1 MIIFII
7 NLFFLILSYVFTST
21 LKYNSLEKLK
31 KMKES
36 GNISAKDMENFKI
49 STKLMIG
56 NIRHYFIIVYIF
68 SLIIFVYIL
77 KVSFYDNGK
86 FTISVWHIISIILL
100 LFNVFFCKFLDTKF
114 KVFLVM
120 LKKEFKQAEKKEE
133 IINILKEI
141 KSNIENIKE
150 NNYWFF
156 KINNI

>member
-1 MIIFII
+1 MIIFIVS
-7 NLFFLILSYVFTST
+7 LFFLILSYVFTSI

-56 NIRHYFIIVYIF
+56 NIRHYFIIVYVF
-68 SLIIFVYIL
+68 SLMILIYIL

-86 FTISVWHIISIILL
+86 FTISVWHIVSIILL

-114 KVFLVM
+114 KVFLEM
-120 LKKEFKQAEKKEE
+120 LKKEFKQAKNNEE

-141 KSNIENIKE
+141 KSNIEKIKE
-150 NNYWFF
+150 NNY
-156 KINNI
+156 

>member
-1 MIIFII
+1 MIIFIVS
-7 NLFFLILSYVFTST
+7 LFFLILSYVFTST

-31 KMKES
+31 KMKEN

-77 KVSFYDNGK
+77 KISFYNNGK

-120 LKKEFKQAEKKEE
+120 LKKEFKQTEKKEE

-141 KSNIENIKE
+141 KENIENIKE
-150 NNYWFF
+150 NNY
-156 KINNI
+156 

>member
-77 KVSFYDNGK
+77 K
-86 FTISVWHIISIILL
+86 
-100 LFNVFFCKFLDTKF
+100 
-114 KVFLVM
+114 
-120 LKKEFKQAEKKEE
+120 
-133 IINILKEI
+133 EI

-150 NNYWFF
+150 NNY
-156 KINNI
+156 

>member
-1 MIIFII
+1 MIIFIV

-56 NIRHYFIIVYIF
+56 NIRHYFIIVYVF

-120 LKKEFKQAEKKEE
+120 LKKEFKEAEKKEE

-150 NNYWFF
+150 NNY
-156 KINNI
+156 

>member
-1 MIIFII
+1 MIIFIV

-100 LFNVFFCKFLDTKF
+100 LFNVFFCKFLDTQF

-150 NNYWFF
+150 NNY
-156 KINNI
+156 

>member
-31 KMKES
+31 KLKES

>member
-100 LFNVFFCKFLDTKF
+100 LFNIFFCKFLDTQF

-150 NNYWFF
+150 NNY
-156 KINNI
+156 

>member
-1 MIIFII
+1 MIIFIVS
-7 NLFFLILSYVFTST
+7 LFFLILSYVFTSI

-36 GNISAKDMENFKI
+36 GNISSKDMENFKI

-56 NIRHYFIIVYIF
+56 NIRHYFIIVYVF
-68 SLIIFVYIL
+68 SLMILIYIL

-86 FTISVWHIISIILL
+86 FTISVWHIVSIILL

-114 KVFLVM
+114 KVFLEM
-120 LKKEFKQAEKKEE
+120 LKKEFKQAKNNEE

-150 NNYWFF
+150 NNY
-156 KINNI
+156 

>member
-100 LFNVFFCKFLDTKF
+100 LFNVFFCKFLDTQF

>member
-1 MIIFII
+1 MIIFIVS
-7 NLFFLILSYVFTST
+7 LFFLILSYVFTST

-100 LFNVFFCKFLDTKF
+100 LFNVFFCKFLDTQF

-150 NNYWFF
+150 NNY
-156 KINNI
+156 

>member
-100 LFNVFFCKFLDTKF
+100 LFNVFFCKFLDTQF

-150 NNYWFF
+150 NNY
-156 KINNI
+156 

>member
-1 MIIFII
+1 MIIFIVS
-7 NLFFLILSYVFTST
+7 LFFLILSYVFTSI

-36 GNISAKDMENFKI
+36 CNISAKDMENFKI

-56 NIRHYFIIVYIF
+56 NIRHYFIIVYVF
-68 SLIIFVYIL
+68 SLMILIYIL

-86 FTISVWHIISIILL
+86 FTISVWHIVSIILL

-114 KVFLVM
+114 KVFLEM
-120 LKKEFKQAEKKEE
+120 LKKEFKQAKNNEE

-150 NNYWFF
+150 NNY
-156 KINNI
+156 

>member
-1 MIIFII
+1 MIIFIVS
-7 NLFFLILSYVFTST
+7 LFFLILSYVFTSI

-56 NIRHYFIIVYIF
+56 NIRHYFIIVYVF
-68 SLIIFVYIL
+68 SLMILIYIL

-86 FTISVWHIISIILL
+86 FTISVWHIVSIILL

-150 NNYWFF
+150 NNY
-156 KINNI
+156 

>member
-1 MIIFII
+1 MIIFIVS
-7 NLFFLILSYVFTST
+7 LFFLILSYVFTSI

-56 NIRHYFIIVYIF
+56 NIRHYFIIVYVF
-68 SLIIFVYIL
+68 SLMILIYIL

-86 FTISVWHIISIILL
+86 FTISVWHIVSIILL

-114 KVFLVM
+114 KVFLEM
-120 LKKEFKQAEKKEE
+120 LKKEFKQAKNNEE

-150 NNYWFF
+150 NNY
-156 KINNI
+156 

>member
-31 KMKES
+31 KLKES

-150 NNYWFF
+150 NNY
-156 KINNI
+156 

>member
-36 GNISAKDMENFKI
+36 SNISAKDMENFKI

-100 LFNVFFCKFLDTKF
+100 LFNVFFCKFLDTQF

-150 NNYWFF
+150 NNY
-156 KINNI
+156 

>member
-150 NNYWFF
+150 NNY
-156 KINNI
+156 